1 LPVEGRARYRFS
13 QALCS
18 FALRD
23 EPVFRKPLRVTKPA
37 CVAYRYSFYSSF
49 FFALSISFP
58 FFGDSTLIYPYFSFT
73 RVALRLSYTFLSLPL
88 NEQRRAG
95 SSTSLLIKWPR
106 ESTPGFFYDEI
117 LLTAASRRQFSFSR
131 RRQKTTR
138 HETWH
143 CMIMCAVS
151 PLLML
156 KNSAVT

>member
-23 EPVFRKPLRVTKPA
+23 EPVFRKPLRVTKPV

-49 FFALSISFP
+49 FCAFYFLPLLRWLLSILISALLAPLFVFLTLL
-58 FFGDSTLIYPYFSFT
+58 FFCVLTSNVEQAP
-73 RVALRLSYTFLSLPL
+73 
-88 NEQRRAG
+88 QRRYWLNGHA
-95 SSTSLLIKWPR
+95 KARW
-106 ESTPGFFYDEI
+106 I
-117 LLTAASRRQFSFSR
+117 LLRRNFIDGCLATTIFLLPTATRQE
-131 RRQKTTR
+131 TTR

-143 CMIMCAVS
+143 CMIMCTVS

-156 KNSAVT
+156 KNSVVT